1 MAVDFAFFEALTGP
15 MQAAGQIQAQRDQR
29 KQQEFQVM
37 QQQRQMELTQLDKQK
52 GLQDMLSS
60 ATEAAKMDLYTKTN
74 FSRQKD
80 IDDFRNWHNTMSGWG
95 DIQEVL
101 RQQGSVD
108 NARLYGNLDYLLEEY
123 KAKLKNNP
131 ISRRVNKNKA
141 SLELYHAYALDKDGN
156 NKFLTSGSRERYQQF
171 VDGAT
176 DNFIFNGPRGDYLNE
191 AIKARSVA
199 DNINIDD
206 IIYEDGNYSA
216 IIMDMVNDQNPADPQ
231 AYMKALSDQDIRN
244 WVSKELNYYES
255 GGTGYFGDKAMYGE
269 KEIDTEFSTE
279 LVRSIDATNKTG
291 IYKGSDF
298 FKFRDDGISFKNL
311 FDETSSKDWDRL
323 GGYDKSTEMRSTKG
337 YGSPFSKGRQVVG
350 SGRVFAYNQGL
361 EDQIT
366 MSWAGNYNNEDKTSR
381 YNSKNRQVNDVSML
395 GLYDASGH
403 KIQDQ
408 DIASMWITGKDL
420 WQESEKDD
428 LRLTGYHIALEG
440 KNADGDSFLL
450 TDVSSDSDMNKLREK
465 YKNTTFDYVIVGE
478 LIDDD
483 LGPDDAYYKK
493 IDLGDANVQ
502 AAINENINSE
512 NINRVKGQMA
522 SYSQESAHKKHA
534 AKRKLSNSVK
544 LQKQLDLP
552 TDAAVN
558 QVVGAYDQSLTIGL
572 GMANVSATKIQ
583 QVMPMIISDLYVN
596 SRQPR
601 EYPVVMEQDN
611 QGNPVMVANNASE
624 YMAYSSQKL
633 KAGLVN
639 NNPSFA
645 DMLEAIKTGN
655 YDAYSQSI
663 MKKANYKQSRSI
675 SKSISQYSY

>member
-1 MAVDFAFFEALTGP
+1 MAVDYGFFEALTGP
-15 MQAAGQIQAQRDQR
+15 MQAAGQIQAQRDQQ
-29 KQQEFQVM
+29 KMQQFQMM
-37 QQQRQMELTQLDKQK
+37 QQQRQMELAQLDKQK
-52 GLQDMLSS
+52 AMQSMLTS
-60 ATEAAKMDLYTKTN
+60 ATDQAKQDLYTKNN

-80 IDDFRNWHNTMSGWG
+80 IDDFRNWHNSMSGWG
-95 DIQEVL
+95 DIQGVL
-101 RQQGSVD
+101 RKHGSVD

-123 KAKLKNNP
+123 KAKLKDNP

-141 SLELYHAYALDKDGN
+141 SLELYHSYALDKDGN
-156 NKFLTSGSRERYQQF
+156 AKFLTSGTRERYQQF
-171 VDGAT
+171 TKGTT
-176 DNFIFNGPRGDYLNE
+176 DNFIFNGPRGDYLDE
-191 AIKARSVA
+191 ATKARSIS

-206 IIYEDGNYSA
+206 VIADNYSA
-216 IIMDMVNDQNPADPQ
+216 IMMDMVNDQNPSNPQ
-231 AYMKALSDQDIRN
+231 EYMKALSDQDIRN

-255 GGTGYFGDKAMYGE
+255 GGVGYFGDKALYGE

-291 IYKGSDF
+291 VYKGSDF

-311 FDETSSKDWDRL
+311 FDETSAIDWDRL

-337 YGSPFSKGRQVVG
+337 YGKPFSKGRQVVG

-366 MSWAGNYNNEDKTSR
+366 MSWAGSYNNEDKTSR

-408 DIASMWITGKDL
+408 DIASWWITGKDS
-420 WQESEKDD
+420 WQESETDD
-428 LRLTGYHIALEG
+428 LRLAGYHIALEG

-450 TDVSSDSDMNKLREK
+450 TDVSSDSDMDKLREK
-465 YKNTTFDYVIVGE
+465 YKDTTFDYVIVGE

-502 AAINENINSE
+502 AAINQNISSE
-512 NINRVKGQMA
+512 NLNRVKGQMA
-522 SYSQESAHKKHA
+522 SYEQQAEHQKHA

-552 TDAAVN
+552 GDAEVN
-558 QVVGAYDQSLTIGL
+558 QVVSAYDQSLTIGL
-572 GMANVSATKIQ
+572 GMANVPATKIQ
-583 QVMPMIISDLYVN
+583 QVIPMIISDLYVN
-596 SRQPR
+596 SQQPR
-601 EYPVVMEQDN
+601 EYPVVMEQDG
-611 QGNPVMVANNASE
+611 QGNATKVANNASE
-624 YMAYSSQKL
+624 YMAYSAQKL
-633 KAGLVN
+633 KSGLVN
-639 NNPSFA
+639 NDPSFA
-645 DMLEAIKTGN
+645 AMLEAIKTGN
-655 YDAYSQSI
+655 YDTYSQSI
-663 MKKANYKQSRSI
+663 MNPKGYKQSRNI